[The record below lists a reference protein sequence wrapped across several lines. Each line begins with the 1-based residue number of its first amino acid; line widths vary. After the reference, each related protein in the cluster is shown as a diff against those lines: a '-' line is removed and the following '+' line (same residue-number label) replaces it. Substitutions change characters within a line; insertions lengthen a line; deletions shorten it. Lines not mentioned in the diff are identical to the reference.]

1 MPIYEY
7 ACTDCAEEL
16 EVRQSFTDE
25 ALTVC
30 PACGG
35 RLRKVLSPV
44 GVVFKG
50 SGFYRNDSRAAASNG
65 DRDRAASSSEKQS
78 SEKQSAEKS
87 SEKGSSEKGSSGK
100 GSEKQGAPER
110 AGSGAAGTGG
120 SSARSNGSSKD
131 SGSKPAPAS
140 AR

>member
-1 MPIYEY
+1 VPIYEY

-65 DRDRAASSSEKQS
+65 DGDRAASSSEKQS
-78 SEKQSAEKS
+78 AEK
-87 SEKGSSEKGSSGK
+87 SSEKGSSGK